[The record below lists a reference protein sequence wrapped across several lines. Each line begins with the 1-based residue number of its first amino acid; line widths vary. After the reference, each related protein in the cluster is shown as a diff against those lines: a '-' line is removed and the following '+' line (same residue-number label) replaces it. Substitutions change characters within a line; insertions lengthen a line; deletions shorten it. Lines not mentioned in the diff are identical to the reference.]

1 MAAGSQCCCLH
12 VKTCAIIVAIIG
24 IIFSGLQCI
33 SALLLWWYLPFSIM
47 MFCTYILVLVGA
59 TKGRP
64 GYLLPAEIIMGIS
77 VALSCLV
84 IIGLIVLGAII
95 PQSFIDT
102 YRDDYPNDSIDDAK
116 NAFRIVFFMLAFM
129 VLVAS
134 SYTIFSFVVIRRAR
148 RWLSENETNCNLP
161 HSYPHA
167 YTVAAPPQHVYHGN
181 PPPQQYNPG
190 PQGYQQQ
197 PPYPRQQQQYSP
209 QPPQQYP
216 PPNYPLYNPTPS
228 PHPSPQPA
236 FGDSK
241 W

>member
-1 MAAGSQCCCLH
+1 MTAGSQCCCLH

-33 SALLLWWYLPFSIM
+33 SALLFWWYLPLSIL

-64 GYLLPAEIIMGIS
+64 GYLLPAEIIMGIN

-84 IIGLIVLGAII
+84 IIGLVVLGAIV
-95 PQSFIDT
+95 PQSFIKT
-102 YRDDYPNDSIDDAK
+102 YWEDYPSDSEETAK
-116 NAFRIVFFMLAFM
+116 NALRFAFFFLAFI
-129 VLVAS
+129 VLCAS
-134 SYTIFSFVVIRRAR
+134 SYTIFSFIVIRRAR
-148 RWLSENETNCNLP
+148 RWISENQADFHPPPTFA
-161 HSYPHA
+161 HAHA
-167 YTVAAPPQHVYHGN
+167 YTVATPPQHVYHGN

-190 PQGYQQQ
+190 PQGYQPQQ
-197 PPYPRQQQQYSP
+197 PYYPQQQQYPS
-209 QPPQQYP
+209 QQQQQQYP
-216 PPNYPLYNPTPS
+216 PPNYPPYNPT
-228 PHPSPQPA
+228 PSPQPA